1 MEEQRRRFGAR
12 VRGLRKRAK
21 LTQERLGE
29 LSGVDH
35 KYLSRVE
42 RGVVNPSVETLFK
55 LADGLG
61 VEPAELVTFGD
72 RPTPDEARRQLHEQL
87 TDLVERGNDRKL
99 QQVAV
104 IVKEL
109 LG

>member
-1 MEEQRRRFGAR
+1 MEEHRRRFGAR
-12 VRGLRKRAK
+12 VRSLRKKAG

-42 RGVVNPSVETLFK
+42 RAVVNPSVDTLFK

-61 VEPAELVTFGD
+61 VAPAELVTFED
-72 RPTPDEARRQLHEQL
+72 RPTPEEARRLLRREL
-87 TDLVERGNDRKL
+87 EELVEQGDDEKL

-104 IVKEL
+104 ILRVV

>member
-1 MEEQRRRFGAR
+1 M
-12 VRGLRKRAK
+12 
-21 LTQERLGE
+21 
-29 LSGVDH
+29 DH

-42 RGVVNPSVETLFK
+42 RGVVNPSVDTLFK

-61 VEPAELVTFGD
+61 VEPAELMTFED
-72 RPTPDEARRQLHEQL
+72 RPTPEEARKLLREELER
-87 TDLVERGNDRKL
+87 LVDEGDDEKL

-104 IVKEL
+104 ILRVV